1 MNTKTVTINGK
12 QVTLMYCYGTEIN
25 YSNLTNGNNAATF
38 IAEAAA
44 QLDALNKKTSMQV
57 PNVEKC
63 IKLVLA
69 AALAYSMSKD
79 EACPI
84 EDKDLLFSSDP
95 KELFEA
101 LAQVILLYGAF
112 YNLLPE
118 DQPKGKKGKQG
129 KN

>member
-12 QVTLMYCYGTEIN
+12 QVTLMYSYGTEIN
-25 YSNLTNGNNAATF
+25 FSNMTSGDNAATF

-44 QLDALNKKTSMQV
+44 QLDAINKKASVQV

-69 AALAYSMSKD
+69 AALAYSTSKD
-79 EACPI
+79 EQCPI
-84 EDKDLLFSSDP
+84 ADTDLLFTSDP
-95 KELFEA
+95 KELWEA
-101 LAQVILLYGAF
+101 MAQVILLYGAF

-118 DQPKGKKGKQG
+118 DQPKGKKGAKG

>member
-1 MNTKTVTINGK
+1 MTTKTVTINGK
-12 QVTLMYCYGTEIN
+12 QVNLIYCYATEIN
-25 YSNLTNGNNAATF
+25 FSNLTNGDNAATF
-38 IAEAAA
+38 IAEVAA
-44 QLDALNKKTSMQV
+44 QLDAINKKTSMQV
-57 PNVEKC
+57 PNVEKS

-79 EACPI
+79 EQCPI
-84 EDKDLLFSSDP
+84 ADTDFLYSGDP
-95 KELFEA
+95 KELFDA

>member
-1 MNTKTVTINGK
+1 MRTKQININGK
-12 QVTLMYCYGTEIN
+12 QVTLMYCYATEIN
-25 YSNLTNGNNAATF
+25 YSNLTDGDNAATF

-44 QLDALNKKTSMQV
+44 QLDAIHKKASVQV

-69 AALAYSMSKD
+69 AAIAYSMSKKED
-79 EACPI
+79 CPI
-84 EDKDLLFSSDP
+84 DDTDLLFSSDP
-95 KELFEA
+95 AELFNA
-101 LAQVILLYGAF
+101 LAQVILLYGEF
-112 YNLLPE
+112 YHILPE

>member
-25 YSNLTNGNNAATF
+25 YSNLTNGDNAATF

-44 QLDALNKKTSMQV
+44 QLDAINKKASVQV

-69 AALAYSMSKD
+69 AALAYSMSKKED
-79 EACPI
+79 CPI
-84 EDKDLLFSSDP
+84 DDTDLLFSSDP
-95 KELFEA
+95 KELFDA